1 MSETND
7 GVLGWLQQS
16 KDRIDKV
23 LDFCTQNGYGPD
35 VRSVLLT
42 QGTSPFFYFGKDAP
56 MGGGGGSGGHQRELD
71 NGLQTRQKIVSLLKE
86 KGLLGD
92 ILDFSIKTDVLE
104 ITFKSF
110 PDNIKEYTGV
120 IKRFGGRYDG
130 DAKVWR
136 IPISG

>member
-1 MSETND
+1 MSENDD

-16 KDRIDKV
+16 KNTIDKI
-23 LDFCTQNGYGPD
+23 LDFCTQKGYGPD

-42 QGTSPFFYFGKDAP
+42 QGISPLFYYGKDAH
-56 MGGGGGSGGHQRELD
+56 MGGGGSEDHKQDLD
-71 NGLQTRQKIVSLLKE
+71 NGLQTRQKIVSFIQE
-86 KGLLGD
+86 KGLRD
-92 ILDFSIKTDVLE
+92 SILEFSIKTNVLE

-110 PDNIKEYTGV
+110 PDNIRDYTGV
-120 IKRFGGRYDG
+120 IKRFGGVYDG